1 MRNTQ
6 STLGC
11 KFYIIR
17 ILTTMRIFNKE
28 KCTRLFTLT
37 LLMIKGLVMVNTAN
51 SSPYFGVDIDLHNVG
66 VDIRVNDIPTYFDY
80 TKGQLT
86 VEIPVPES
94 IIDGLNK
101 LSLSAFLPINTKEY
115 EDGAY
120 ATATLF
126 QQDLSS
132 EASNKVKLLSVMLRM
147 NGGKVFA
154 EIEDYANNQKSSPT
168 VSLSKNKSVS
178 IELSTTIKSPFP
190 KWVWQDGLPIKNNQT
205 NFNSLMNTY
214 KEIHSTLKIKNIKKL
229 ERHYAMRA
237 KEIAIAYNLT
247 GENEGLKKLS
257 VGKDMMDQ
265 SLELYDLRIDDMNL
279 EVLANG
285 KLARIRDD
293 QFNAQPIF
301 YYDNKADLLHI
312 YKFMFYLNKDNQ
324 WIMIR

>member
-190 KWVWQDGLPIKNNQT
+190 KWVWQDGLPIKNNR
-205 NFNSLMNTY
+205 NYS
-214 KEIHSTLKIKNIKKL
+214 
-229 ERHYAMRA
+229 A
-237 KEIAIAYNLT
+237 
-247 GENEGLKKLS
+247 
-257 VGKDMMDQ
+257 
-265 SLELYDLRIDDMNL
+265 
-279 EVLANG
+279 
-285 KLARIRDD
+285 
-293 QFNAQPIF
+293 
-301 YYDNKADLLHI
+301 
-312 YKFMFYLNKDNQ
+312 
-324 WIMIR
+324 

>member
-1 MRNTQ
+1 
-6 STLGC
+6 
-11 KFYIIR
+11 
-17 ILTTMRIFNKE
+17 
-28 KCTRLFTLT
+28 
-37 LLMIKGLVMVNTAN
+37 
-51 SSPYFGVDIDLHNVG
+51 
-66 VDIRVNDIPTYFDY
+66 
-80 TKGQLT
+80 
-86 VEIPVPES
+86 
-94 IIDGLNK
+94 
-101 LSLSAFLPINTKEY
+101 
-115 EDGAY
+115 
-120 ATATLF
+120 
-126 QQDLSS
+126 
-132 EASNKVKLLSVMLRM
+132 
-147 NGGKVFA
+147 
-154 EIEDYANNQKSSPT
+154 
-168 VSLSKNKSVS
+168 
-178 IELSTTIKSPFP
+178 
-190 KWVWQDGLPIKNNQT
+190 
-205 NFNSLMNTY
+205 MNTY